1 MILKIFYTASTYA
14 EAKRTWIWFE
24 HLTNKKKEEV
34 LINLTL
40 TECENERNAW
50 ENMALSV
57 LFPMDKIKKMSNLFL
72 AC

>member
-1 MILKIFYTASTYA
+1 MILNIFYTASTYA

-50 ENMALSV
+50 ENMACFHQNSLHD
-57 LFPMDKIKKMSNLFL
+57 LDM
-72 AC
+72 CYRYH